1 MKIKRFK
8 LIYLPEGT
16 SKKREFNLRREQL
29 LIGLVGLLL
38 VFLLLSGS
46 TAYLLNNWFNAKKLS
61 ALTLKNSKLEKQLS
75 IAREKLTALSQKIDQ
90 LAQSNGEL
98 RAYAHLP
105 SLSEDIL
112 KVGIGGSMPG
122 NPAVHT
128 GAEDLLARL
137 DVIERRISL
146 QENSLVE
153 VEAQLEDQEE
163 LLQSIPSIRPVRGGA
178 YSSFFGR
185 RRDPFTGQWEPH
197 MGVDINTITGTPVYA
212 AADGRVIHASREPA
226 YGNVVV
232 IDHGHGYRT
241 LYAHLSRFRV
251 VKGQK
256 VKRGDYIAEV
266 GNTGRST
273 GPHLHYEVIRNNQN
287 LDPLDFMFE
296 GYELARLP

>member
-29 LIGLVGLLL
+29 LIGFIGLLL
-38 VFLLLSGS
+38 VFILLCGS
-46 TAYLLNNWFNAKKLS
+46 TAYILNSWFNAKKLS
-61 ALTLKNSKLEKQLS
+61 ALTLKNSKLEKQLN
-75 IAREKLTALSQKIDQ
+75 IAKEKLASLSQKIDQ

-122 NPAVHT
+122 NPAIQT

-137 DVIERRISL
+137 DIIERRISL
-146 QENSLVE
+146 QETSLVE
-153 VEAQLEDQEE
+153 VEAQLDDQEE
-163 LLQSIPSIRPVRGGA
+163 LLKSIPSIRPVRGGA

-197 MGVDINTITGTPVYA
+197 MGLDINTVTGTPVYA
-212 AADGRVIHASREPA
+212 TAEGRVIHASREPA

-241 LYAHLSRFRV
+241 LYAHLSRLRV

-266 GNTGRST
+266 GSTGRST